1 MGGVHGR
8 PKNLHGAN
16 DALLQ
21 AAENGELH
29 TVAVLVG
36 LGASVNGAVDQWG
49 LTALMLAAEGGHT
62 DIVSAL
68 VGTHNADVEATDV
81 RGWAALMYAARNG
94 HADTVNALR
103 EHGASGPETIPG
115 ESPFYRAPLP
125 MTRLHSLET
134 DAIRYEH
141 DSSSGPETIASESP
155 PAFIGAPLRVTS
167 LRRQP
172 ATNAGESPP
181 AFWGGIREFGSLRLS
196 EADDFLFGDDSVP
209 EEQLTCAIC
218 QHHVPRV
225 RFHPC
230 GHTVCRADAR
240 ELLKR
245 RQNCHVCRQPIIE
258 MQPLYL

>member
-1 MGGVHGR
+1 MTR
-8 PKNLHGAN
+8 LHSLETDAIRFEHDSSSGPETIASESPPAFIGAP
-16 DALLQ
+16 
-21 AAENGELH
+21 
-29 TVAVLVG
+29 
-36 LGASVNGAVDQWG
+36 
-49 LTALMLAAEGGHT
+49 
-62 DIVSAL
+62 
-68 VGTHNADVEATDV
+68 
-81 RGWAALMYAARNG
+81 
-94 HADTVNALR
+94 LR
-103 EHGASGPETIPG
+103 VTSLRRQPETIPG

-134 DAIRYEH
+134 DAIRFEH

-209 EEQLTCAIC
+209 EEQLTCTIC

-230 GHTVCRADAR
+230 GHTACRADAR